1 MTPIQRTPMRQTARI
16 TTPDTAALYL
26 RVSSDEQVDDGFGL
40 DVQRQQTTA
49 YAAAFGLQ
57 VVATFADEGISGTK
71 EIVDRPGLQSAIDE
85 AKRGDFSTLIVPA
98 IDRLA
103 RRAGLL
109 LSIWDELEAA
119 GVVIVAVK
127 ERIDT
132 STPAG
137 RLMRTM
143 FAGVAEF
150 ERDSIVARTTDGRNM
165 RGMKDGE
172 RGGRVPYGY
181 LRRDGE
187 ILVDVRGGAPVVK
200 RIFGWQRRGWSL
212 HQIAKQLNEDGS
224 RTPQGAEV
232 WYPTT
237 VRIIL
242 RNRPMYAGGQ
252 RGDSPVCWP
261 AIL

>member
-1 MTPIQRTPMRQTARI
+1 MAPVSRIPMRQTPRVP
-16 TTPDTAALYL
+16 TPETAALYC
-26 RVSSDEQVDDGFGL
+26 RVSTDEQVDDGFGL

-49 YAAAFGLQ
+49 YAAAFGLE

-71 EIVDRPGLQSAIDE
+71 ELAERPQLAAAI
-85 AKRGDFSTLIVPA
+85 AAAQRGAYGTLIVPA

-109 LSIWDELEAA
+109 LRIWDELEAA

-150 ERDSIVARTTDGRNM
+150 ERDSIVARTTDGRNA
-165 RGMKDGE
+165 RGRQDGE

-181 LRRDGE
+181 RRREGE
-187 ILVDVRGGAPVVK
+187 IVVDAPAAAVVK
-200 RIFGWQRRGWSL
+200 RLFGWQRRGWTL
-212 HQIAKQLNEDGS
+212 HQMARQLTNDGA
-224 RTPQGAEV
+224 RTPQGAAT

-242 RNRPMYAGGQ
+242 QNRVMYAGGH
-252 RGDSPVCWP
+252 RGDSPMAWP

>member
-1 MTPIQRTPMRQTARI
+1 MTPLQRTPMRQTARV
-16 TTPDTAALYL
+16 TTPDTAALYC
-26 RVSSDEQVDDGFGL
+26 RVSTDEQVDDGFGL
-40 DVQRQQTTA
+40 DVQRQQTAA

-71 EIVDRPGLQSAIDE
+71 DLADRPQLAAAISA
-85 AKRGDFSTLIVPA
+85 AQRGEYTTLIVPA

-150 ERDSIVARTTDGRNM
+150 ERDSIVARTTDGRNS
-165 RGMKDGE
+165 RGLKDGE

-181 LRRDGE
+181 RRRDGE
-187 ILVDVRGGAPVVK
+187 ILLDPPAAAVVK

-212 HQIAKQLNEDGS
+212 HQIAKQLMDDGA
-224 RTPQGAEV
+224 RTPQGAAT

-242 RNRPMYAGGQ
+242 RNRPMYQGGQ